1 MTSTMTV
8 TNANML
14 QGTTIGACPD
24 HVNGRPTG
32 IECSKCD
39 LILNTSRMA
48 GGSGWNVSRNSCK
61 TLKCPKC
68 NWHYKYQET
77 LEIHMKEK
85 HPESET
91 TCIYCITGQQHPR
104 LARGETYTCGY
115 KPYRCEVCNYSTTTK
130 GNLSIHMQSDKHLNN
145 MQELQNGG
153 PALAA
158 SAGGQDPSKIS
169 SSHMMSSAGK
179 TSGSGMAI
187 PPTMSPN
194 KQPQSPSPKP
204 TWRCDVCNY
213 DTNVARNLRIHMT
226 SEKHTHNMMAL
237 SQQKN
242 MQHLSALQSLIPGM
256 DPKQLL
262 QFSMLSG
269 AGGVNPPPSSEAA
282 LADLAFNQAVLA
294 QMMSGGGMPPLPLPP
309 PTSGAS
315 SPAADLNLAAIAA
328 AAAASGAANLN
339 EESMEA
345 LQERQQE
352 EDQNAKTMFSCCVC
366 RDFGCDSIDEL
377 SAHLSLD
384 RSRTREHEVS
394 PLLYFRISFIMLL
407 LRYCVKNI
415 LNSTMAGLCN
425 NFKVLVVKHSCC
437 CNTIRKAQ
445 IKLCNNVSSSCFTG
459 QSLHWWPLPLSTVQL
474 QDQFEGQL
482 SASL

>member
-1 MTSTMTV
+1 MQPPSVNSKPEEDIIESKSPSNFTRYSSPSPSSTNSFNQLPMTSTMTV

-24 HVNGRPTG
+24 HINGRPTG
-32 IECSKCD
+32 VECVKCD
-39 LILNTSRMA
+39 LILSSSRMA
-48 GGSGWNVSRNSCK
+48 GGNTWNVSRNSCK

-153 PALAA
+153 PAMAA
-158 SAGGQDPSKIS
+158 QAAQDQATKIS
-169 SSHMMSSAGK
+169 TSHVMANNAR
-179 TSGSGMAI
+179 GSGMAL

-242 MQHLSALQSLIPGM
+242 MQHLSALQSLIPGGM

-262 QFSMLSG
+262 QFGML
-269 AGGVNPPPSSEAA
+269 AGGGNPPPTSEAA

-294 QMMSGGGMPPLPLPP
+294 QMMSGGQLPP
-309 PTSGAS
+309 PTSG
-315 SPAADLNLAAIAA
+315 SPADLNLAAIAA
-328 AAAASGAANLN
+328 AAAASGAASLN
-339 EESMEA
+339 EDSMEA
-345 LQERQQE
+345 LQEQQQQ

-366 RDFGCDSIDEL
+366 RDYGCDSIDEL

-394 PLLYFRISFIMLL
+394 HYLLF
-407 LRYCVKNI
+407 
-415 LNSTMAGLCN
+415 
-425 NFKVLVVKHSCC
+425 
-437 CNTIRKAQ
+437 
-445 IKLCNNVSSSCFTG
+445 
-459 QSLHWWPLPLSTVQL
+459 
-474 QDQFEGQL
+474 
-482 SASL
+482 

>member
-1 MTSTMTV
+1 
-8 TNANML
+8 
-14 QGTTIGACPD
+14 
-24 HVNGRPTG
+24 
-32 IECSKCD
+32 
-39 LILNTSRMA
+39 
-48 GGSGWNVSRNSCK
+48 
-61 TLKCPKC
+61 
-68 NWHYKYQET
+68 
-77 LEIHMKEK
+77 MKEK

-158 SAGGQDPSKIS
+158 TDATKIS
-169 SSHMMSSAGK
+169 SSQIIPNVNNRGGAASSG
-179 TSGSGMAI
+179 GGGGMTLPL

-262 QFSMLSG
+262 QFGML
-269 AGGVNPPPSSEAA
+269 AGGPAANPPPTSEAA

-294 QMMSGGGMPPLPLPP
+294 QMMSGGQLPP
-309 PTSGAS
+309 PTSGGMP
-315 SPAADLNLAAIAA
+315 SPADLNLAAIAA
-328 AAAASGAANLN
+328 AAAASGAASLN
-339 EESMEA
+339 EDSMEA
-345 LQERQQE
+345 LQEQQQQE
-352 EDQNAKTMFSCCVC
+352 FQNAKTMFSCCVC
-366 RDFGCDSIDEL
+366 MDFGTDSIDEL

-394 PLLYFRISFIMLL
+394 LGHFFKNLLCMY
-407 LRYCVKNI
+407 V
-415 LNSTMAGLCN
+415 
-425 NFKVLVVKHSCC
+425 
-437 CNTIRKAQ
+437 
-445 IKLCNNVSSSCFTG
+445 
-459 QSLHWWPLPLSTVQL
+459 
-474 QDQFEGQL
+474 
-482 SASL
+482 